1 MDLKNT
7 GKAFMSIHDDFF
19 QLDKQNKLARIDL
32 TFDRPSDIFTR
43 TVQAGIPVLCDEFR
57 KWLMNSFDY
66 IPDRY
71 KLDFSVSFSDLEG
84 YTEERLEEIFRK
96 NMMLE
101 LRILGQKKRRRNRL
115 VLVLC
120 LIGLAFILFAAWLNR
135 LWMNE
140 GTERNIVFFILDIV
154 ATVPFWGAMDIYLVE
169 GSERRKTAANIRKR
183 FSSISFHRKG

>member
-19 QLDKQNKLARIDL
+19 QLDKQKKLARIDL
-32 TFDRPSDIFTR
+32 EFHAPSEIFSS
-43 TVQAGIPVLCDEFR
+43 TVQAGIPVLSGDFLTR
-57 KWLMNSFDY
+57 LYNAFDF

-71 KLDFSVSFSDLEG
+71 KLDISVLFSDLEG
-84 YTEERLEEIFRK
+84 YSEERLEEIFRK

-101 LRILGQKKRRRNRL
+101 LRILGQKARRRNRL
-115 VLVLC
+115 VLLLC
-120 LIGLAFILFAAWLNR
+120 AIGLAFILLTAWLNR
-135 LWMNE
+135 LWADE
-140 GTERNIVFFILDIV
+140 GTVKNIVFFILDIV